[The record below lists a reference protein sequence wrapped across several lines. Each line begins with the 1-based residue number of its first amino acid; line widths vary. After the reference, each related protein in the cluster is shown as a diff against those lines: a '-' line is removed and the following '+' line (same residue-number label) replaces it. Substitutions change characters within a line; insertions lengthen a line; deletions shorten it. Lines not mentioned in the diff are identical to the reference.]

1 MDDVIWGVLDKKFCS
16 FKSSV
21 GDQSKTEAFCRHKM
35 NVTGICSKMTCPLA
49 NSRYATVR
57 EENGRCYLY
66 MKTIERAH
74 LPSKLWEKIRLSR
87 NYRQALA
94 KVDEEMQY
102 FPKMLRHKAKQRLT
116 KIHQY
121 LLRMRKLRLADRP
134 KMVRINRKRERR
146 DKRREAKAEMAAKI
160 EAGIKKSLLA
170 RAKTGMYK
178 DILNFPQS
186 DFDRALDDV
195 GAKEDELDEG
205 SDWDQVDEFEEGEEE
220 DEEELEVEYAD
231 ELDESDMEDFG
242 EEWGGDGD
250 DDDDDDDD
258 DIDVP
263 EEVEELLDIL
273 LTGLRDSDTI
283 VRWSAAKGVGRLTGR
298 LPRLLADDVVLS
310 VLELLDDAEGEGAW
324 HGGCLALA
332 ELARRGLLLP
342 ARLPQVVP
350 VVRRALVYDVRK
362 GSHSVGADVRD
373 AACYV
378 CWAFARAYAPAVM
391 APFVRTLSQ
400 GMLVTAVF
408 DRQVNCRRAASAA
421 FQENVGR
428 QGHGNFPN
436 GISILTAAD
445 YFTLGNRVKA
455 YTEIS
460 VYIAQFPAYR
470 TALLEHLLDAKLCHW
485 DVALRQLAAQTLHN
499 MAPLA
504 PGWMVDVALPTLVPA
519 TLSTDL
525 LLRHGATLAVA
536 ELLRALAKIPVQL
549 PADLMKA
556 VRNIV
561 PRVEKARLYRGR
573 GGHLMRAAVCRLI
586 ECLALAGHAL
596 SRRAVL
602 RYWKSLDETMKHP
615 DEEIKAAAVAAL
627 RALSRAHTSY
637 VDDALVDRVVRS
649 YVKTLRTDD
658 NPGARRGFTLALG
671 ALAPQLLLESSDA
684 LASAVDVLTHC
695 AIKDEDAETRRNALQ
710 ALREMALALHVRR
723 PSGRCLTAEQGCAI
737 FDAMLAAL
745 NDYATDDRGDVGSWS
760 RVAAMQGIAAL
771 AVDYCRLPPEGDSR
785 PRRVSTPWGEAD
797 VVEERVEGAL
807 LVVDYQPP
815 ALGASYFPY
824 QRATIHSELAKPLSS
839 STAEEFMLPALEER
853 AAVALVDG
861 ASEAALASIRDTLPA
876 AHFLERPFLPR
887 PPILGAERTRAAVA
901 GLMKQLAERADN
913 VRGVA
918 GRCLMAV
925 LHSSDPTVRPVP
937 ELDRLRRMFK
947 PSDDMNWTTA
957 ADTFPLIV
965 RVLDLPAYQTEVA
978 LGLSISVGGLTES
991 VVKAASAALTAW
1003 TKARVK
1009 KRNLRSLAQLVRAML
1024 SFFDSHRGSKRIQ
1037 VALLKTVKL
1046 LMDAGALTVLA
1057 EPSSDFLLPLLTAVK
1072 ASVRGCKDTARLH
1085 ASIGVFLA
1093 FLDYAEDVR
1102 NSALLALLALLGH
1115 RYPTLRKAV
1124 AHQLYLALLAREGEL
1139 IEGEEAYEDVL
1150 DVLTETAWD
1159 GAADEARA
1167 KRDELYAQFG
1177 LEKPA
1182 VVERRPRPAA
1192 AAGADE
1198 DELESYAALVKEM
1211 GY

>member
-710 ALREMALALHVRR
+710 ALREDMEALSSESKADSRSDADRAAALKEEGNAAFRDRR
-723 PSGRCLTAEQGCAI
+723 WAAAEAAYSAALDVLPSAALYSNRAAARLQLRRFELADADCRAGLAGEPDAALQAKLLARQAAALVGAGRAEDALRAVAAAEQLR
-737 FDAMLAAL
+737 DAYEHPKLA
-745 NDYATDDRGDVGSWS
+745 DWK
-760 RVAAMQGIAAL
+760 AAA
-771 AVDYCRLPPEGDSR
+771 
-785 PRRVSTPWGEAD
+785 
-797 VVEERVEGAL
+797 EGAL
-807 LVVDYQPP
+807 AAGRRRTARDD
-815 ALGASYFPY
+815 
-824 QRATIHSELAKPLSS
+824 AK
-839 STAEEFMLPALEER
+839 
-853 AAVALVDG
+853 
-861 ASEAALASIRDTLPA
+861 EAAANGD
-876 AHFLERPFLPR
+876 
-887 PPILGAERTRAAVA
+887 
-901 GLMKQLAERADN
+901 
-913 VRGVA
+913 
-918 GRCLMAV
+918 RCLMAGDAADAINYYEQAERIPEAATLSTYHLLLVNHAVALNQLSREEEALALCEKATAAKPDYEDSWALQAQLQIV
-925 LHSSDPTVRPVP
+925 LHRYVDATATLLQACPRFESSVA
-937 ELDRLRRMFK
+937 LHDRLRDCLLLRLH
-947 PSDDMNWTTA
+947 SQTA
-957 ADTFPLIV
+957 AKPEDVAAAFVAARADDTLSA
-965 RVLDLPAYQTEVA
+965 DLADAACAELLATIKA
-978 LGLSISVGGLTES
+978 D
-991 VVKAASAALTAW
+991 AASGLQQLRELSDYCLLRRIARLVHAGVLFIAAASDGYSY
-1003 TKARVK
+1003 AG
-1009 KRNLRSLAQLVRAML
+1009 
-1024 SFFDSHRGSKRIQ
+1024 DSDSKED
-1037 VALLKTVKL
+1037 TE
-1046 LMDAGALTVLA
+1046 GALD
-1057 EPSSDFLLPLLTAVK
+1057 EEERFEWWGK
-1072 ASVRGCKDTARLH
+1072 
-1085 ASIGVFLA
+1085 
-1093 FLDYAEDVR
+1093 
-1102 NSALLALLALLGH
+1102 
-1115 RYPTLRKAV
+1115 
-1124 AHQLYLALLAREGEL
+1124 RET
-1139 IEGEEAYEDVL
+1139 D
-1150 DVLTETAWD
+1150 
-1159 GAADEARA
+1159 
-1167 KRDELYAQFG
+1167 
-1177 LEKPA
+1177 
-1182 VVERRPRPAA
+1182 
-1192 AAGADE
+1192 
-1198 DELESYAALVKEM
+1198 S
-1211 GY
+1211 